1 MVMSTRLATLEI
13 RAAVASERQQA
24 LEITLSAYAEY
35 ERVLRPEYWDSY
47 RQHIVDTLTDLGAAE
62 QLVAAAGASLH
73 GASLHG
79 ASLLGTALFCR
90 PGSSFGE
97 EVTDAAM
104 SLDCPEVRLVAVAPE
119 SRGQGV
125 GRAIMEACVDRARA
139 SGAPGLVLHTMAI
152 MKAARSLYDSM
163 GFVRA
168 PELDFQPAKEWF
180 VEGFRLDFEL

>member
-1 MVMSTRLATLEI
+1 M
-13 RAAVASERQQA
+13 ASEREQA

-62 QLVAAAGASLH
+62 QLVAVV
-73 GASLHG
+73 G

-97 EVTDAAM
+97 NVADAAM
-104 SLDCPEVRLVAVAPE
+104 SPDCPEARLVAVAPE
-119 SRGQGV
+119 GRGQGV
-125 GRAIMEACVDRARA
+125 GRAIMEACVDRARS

-152 MKAARSLYDSM
+152 MKASRSLYDSM

-168 PELDFQPAKEWF
+168 PELDFQPAREWF
-180 VEGFRLDFEL
+180 VEGFRLDLGQS